1 MSARYCLWYPSP
13 SDPAA
18 LETWL
23 TDQAARGWRL
33 VPSRWGMKLERRAP
47 AALRYHLEPAL
58 RGDTPEEE
66 LLEDFARGG
75 WTYVRFLTPGFHVFV
90 SDLPQPEEPHTDPA
104 ALGWAIG
111 RLAHNRGVDLAF
123 LVVVWGLYFF
133 LRGKNS
139 RFTLVD
145 FLELDAVSQLLWLL
159 LQVVWVALLL
169 GGTAVEW
176 LRLRRLRRR
185 LAAGVPLPQTKSWR
199 RKRAF
204 WLASLLLFFLLLGAS
219 LTHAAFRP
227 SPWQRA
233 ASLPAPA
240 LSQAAEAEQPGYLLE
255 ELLLTEGRLSLETPD
270 GGTLTCRYLSP
281 GIFTGAVWRSQLEE
295 LKDNVLEQDLEIK
308 EEGEGGW
315 TRLALARD
323 LLGRQY
329 LLAQGEALF
338 LRAEYDGTGALE
350 DWLPELTE
358 AALRWKE
365 GL

>member
-1 MSARYCLWYPSP
+1 MSVRYCLWYPSP

-23 TDQAARGWRL
+23 ADQAARGWRL
-33 VPSRWGMKLERRAP
+33 APSRWGVKLERRAP

-58 RGDTPEEE
+58 RGNAPEEE

-75 WTYVRFLTPGFHVFV
+75 WSYVRFLAPGFHVFV
-90 SDLPQPEEPHTDPA
+90 SNAPQPEEPHTDPA

-111 RLAHNRGVDLAF
+111 RLAHNRGVDLVF
-123 LVVVWGLYFF
+123 LVVLWGLYFF
-133 LRGKNS
+133 LRQRNS

-145 FLELDAVSQLLWLL
+145 FLELDAVSQLLWVL

-169 GGTAVEW
+169 GGTAAEW

-185 LAAGVPLPQTKSWR
+185 LATGVPLPQNKSWR
-199 RKRAF
+199 RKKAF
-204 WLASLLLFFLLLGAS
+204 WLTSILLFCLLLGAS

-240 LSQAAEAEQPGYLLE
+240 LSQAGEAEQPGYLLE
-255 ELLLTEGRLSLETPD
+255 ELLLTEARLSPETPD
-270 GGTLTCRYLSP
+270 SGTLTCRYLSP
-281 GIFTGAVWRSQLEE
+281 GIFTGAVWRSQLRE
-295 LKDNVLEQDLEIK
+295 LRDNVLDQDLEIR

-329 LLAQGEALF
+329 LLAQSEALF
-338 LRAEYDGTGALE
+338 LWAEYDGVAALE

-358 AALRWKE
+358 AAVRWKE